1 MPIDPLALSYACKT
15 ENIFFIWNT
24 WSFSQYFKTDFSYG
38 CSDIF
43 FSWGKYQTDFLKS
56 QGYKFGKIFETG
68 IISGDNFNLKNFH
81 NSNRKELIIFDGSYN
96 ENDLHHSKAKMFQ
109 FFNSLFKISLK
120 YNIPCVVKPISK
132 KSFSDFEFSN
142 KEKIRILKKKK
153 LIKILDSRIKPSQII
168 SKKGIILAYNISTAG
183 LLSML
188 KKNKVF
194 FYDLN
199 CLTINPLYKFKNF
212 KNLVITDHSELESII
227 HKMLLKNKKYEIN
240 KKILNYLNNIDFNLK
255 AQEKSEVYLI
265 FYRNFIKVNAT

>member
-1 MPIDPLALSYACKT
+1 M
-15 ENIFFIWNT
+15 
-24 WSFSQYFKTDFSYG
+24 
-38 CSDIF
+38 
-43 FSWGKYQTDFLKS
+43 GKYQTDFLKS

-188 KKNKVF
+188 KKIKF
-194 FYDLN
+194 FFM
-199 CLTINPLYKFKNF
+199 I
-212 KNLVITDHSELESII
+212 
-227 HKMLLKNKKYEIN
+227 
-240 KKILNYLNNIDFNLK
+240 
-255 AQEKSEVYLI
+255 
-265 FYRNFIKVNAT
+265 